1 MFFIINKT
9 KRNIIIS
16 DIKVSLGPRQAIDL
30 DKMIDRDIS
39 DKSKDLKNIREKY
52 WGHIIQECVFCGKR
66 KIKAKNFKWEKSNE
80 IHTTTIL
87 VPYLK

>member
-1 MFFIINKT
+1 MKITVQKIGRFLVCSF
-9 KRNIIIS
+9 
-16 DIKVSLGPRQAIDL
+16 LGH
-30 DKMIDRDIS
+30 
-39 DKSKDLKNIREKY
+39 KSKDLKNIREKY